1 MKPLVCES
9 QFQNPNKEI
18 QSIKKVAREKD
29 NIQKPYD
36 EQIRDGK
43 SLIAERVYRR
53 KAMTLGKA
61 IFNSDERERVTVT
74 QSWLLTVI

>member
-36 EQIRDGK
+36 E
-43 SLIAERVYRR
+43 
-53 KAMTLGKA
+53 
-61 IFNSDERERVTVT
+61 
-74 QSWLLTVI
+74 

>member
-1 MKPLVCES
+1 MQTEQEVKTNLRSLSYKSILKKELEKTHKKEKKDMKPLVCES

-36 EQIRDGK
+36 E
-43 SLIAERVYRR
+43 
-53 KAMTLGKA
+53 
-61 IFNSDERERVTVT
+61 
-74 QSWLLTVI
+74 

>member
-1 MKPLVCES
+1 MEES
-9 QFQNPNKEI
+9 
-18 QSIKKVAREKD
+18 KKK
-29 NIQKPYD
+29 KKFP
-36 EQIRDGK
+36 IRDGK